1 MSPLAEGADRI
12 VALVAEDLGI
22 ELLVPL
28 PMPENLYSRDF
39 ESSRSWAEFSRLCH
53 YATAC
58 TTIPLTPG
66 STEESIND
74 YGPERNRQ
82 YAEAG
87 AWVAARSDI
96 LIAIWDG
103 KTISDLGGTGHVV
116 KFRRDGEM
124 PGYVPHASPT
134 PSRATV
140 FHIVCSRNR
149 ADGEPARGLAALQ
162 TRWLGD
168 AGMVS
173 DEFPPEWVELLAEP
187 VIHEETA
194 PATASDAPTR
204 KFGYRLP
211 LVIGVTGHRDLKPE
225 EIPEISAHV
234 RNLLNDLQERY
245 PNRKLRLLSPL
256 AEGADRLVANIAVEL
271 GLEFSVVLP
280 MPLGI
285 YHTEFSGQ
293 ESIVVRASQ

>member
-1 MSPLAEGADRI
+1 MKSAADTVRSKVPLVVGVTGHRDLVAQELTGIETLVRDLLEDLARRFPERRLQVMSPLAEGADRV

-22 ELLVPL
+22 ELIVPL
-28 PMPENLYSRDF
+28 PMPENLYSKDF

-66 STEESIND
+66 GTEESISD

-103 KTISDLGGTGHVV
+103 KTIGDLGGTGHVV

-149 ADGEPARGLAALQ
+149 ADGEPARGLEALQ

-168 AGMVS
+168 EDKVS
-173 DEFPPEWVELLAEP
+173 DGLTPEWAELLTQP
-187 VIHEETA
+187 VIREETT
-194 PATASDAPTR
+194 PATASEP
-204 KFGYRLP
+204 
-211 LVIGVTGHRDLKPE
+211 
-225 EIPEISAHV
+225 
-234 RNLLNDLQERY
+234 
-245 PNRKLRLLSPL
+245 
-256 AEGADRLVANIAVEL
+256 
-271 GLEFSVVLP
+271 
-280 MPLGI
+280 
-285 YHTEFSGQ
+285 
-293 ESIVVRASQ
+293 